1 MSTAF
6 SRSVR
11 LMNQD
16 GFNLSLVS
24 LVFLFIF
31 LSAWM
36 IWFFMA
42 RMPIYATSNDYQVT
56 KTGSLNV
63 TFSDEDLL
71 KILPGQ
77 SAELA
82 LPESAGSP
90 TQTLKAKVM
99 GVPTPG
105 HKFVEVYVFGST
117 GQPELDK
124 YAGGNVKIQVE
135 EVSPASLVLR
145 STKQIQA
152 NP

>member
-1 MSTAF
+1 
-6 SRSVR
+6 
-11 LMNQD
+11 
-16 GFNLSLVS
+16 
-24 LVFLFIF
+24 
-31 LSAWM
+31 M

-42 RMPIYATSNDYQVT
+42 RMPIYASSNDYQVT
-56 KTGSLNV
+56 KTGSLKV

-82 LPESAGSP
+82 LPESAGFP

-105 HKFVEVYVFGST
+105 NKFVDVYVFGST

-124 YAGGNVKIQVE
+124 YAGGNVKIQVD